1 MFSLTFSYLD
11 EIIVLNFV
19 IIGSLVISIVIII
32 GSFVIVQIFA
42 DRAWRK
48 CSAAEHRQ
56 ERGRLGME
64 QAHRCH
70 HSTGKYEHAHDYNQV
85 GLVWNIIIQR
95 VNMMMSMVM
104 IMMIIMMMVMM
115 MSKAGDGAN
124 SPMSSFNG

>member
-1 MFSLTFSYLD
+1 MFSLTISYLD

-19 IIGSLVISIVIII
+19 IIVIGVIIIAIII

-64 QAHRCH
+64 QTHRCH
-70 HSTGKYEHAHDYNQV
+70 HSTGKYDDHDHDDNYDHYDD
-85 GLVWNIIIQR
+85 
-95 VNMMMSMVM
+95 
-104 IMMIIMMMVMM
+104 
-115 MSKAGDGAN
+115 GDDDE
-124 SPMSSFNG
+124 